1 MLKRSV
7 AGSYLE
13 RTLPCQGAAPP
24 VLGRLQ
30 QARDWAM
37 RWGRPVRG
45 IQFQQLCS
53 RWTNNEDACRIGM
66 PG

>member
-24 VLGRLQ
+24 SL
-30 QARDWAM
+30 AD
-37 RWGRPVRG
+37 
-45 IQFQQLCS
+45 CS
-53 RWTNNEDACRIGM
+53 RLVTGQCAGGAQSAASSFSSSAADGPIMKMHVE
-66 PG
+66 